1 MAGEGM
7 EVWSEEEGAF
17 EAFVCPLTKQVMRD
31 PVTIETGQTFERE
44 AILKWFRECRDNGR
58 RPTCPL
64 TQRELRTTDVTPSV
78 ALRSVIGEWRAR
90 NEEKDL
96 DRASASLLNAAA
108 HHAAAGEEE
117 EEAALRA
124 MVYVSQLCQ
133 RSEASKDIVRRR
145 GVLRAVAD
153 MLKSGSRRLRL
164 KSLQVLRVLVD
175 DNDDNKEEL
184 GKGDTIR
191 TIIKFLSNEH
201 VQERELAVTL
211 LHELSGHEATCE
223 RIGAVYGAILLLV
236 GMGSS
241 KSESAVAVDKAEST
255 LRNLDRFDANVKQ
268 MADNGRLQ
276 PLLTRLLHGE
286 PETRVAMADYLGEL
300 ALANDD
306 KAAVAEQAGPLLV
319 GMLTAGA
326 TPAREATLKA
336 LREISSSEASAKL
349 LLNHA
354 GVLRPLVNGVLFS
367 TGHLPMRLK
376 EIAATILAN
385 LVAVSGADFRSIPL
399 NDDDDGRRQRTLL
412 SEDVVHSLLH
422 LISNTGP
429 TIGCKLL
436 SVLAGLTSSPTTVAE
451 IVAAVKSSGATIS
464 LIQFIE
470 AAHREIRVE
479 SLKLLR
485 NLAPY
490 MGVELADA
498 LGGSLGSLLR
508 AISSDGGSVVTEE
521 QSAAVGLLG
530 DLPEGDTSLTR
541 QLFDLGAFRALAPK
555 LAELRRGT
563 IRGGNRYVTPLTE
576 GVVKVMYRLT
586 CALDEDPDYIEFARE
601 AALAPLFVELLHTNG
616 LDTVQLYSAMA
627 LEKLSQQ
634 SSRLTVVPPPP
645 SPPTGHVCACFG
657 RKPAAAS
664 SSARPVGICR
674 VHGGFC
680 SLRDTFCLAQED
692 GCKAVER
699 LVACLDHL
707 DGKVVEAALAALST
721 LVSDGVDAREGVV
734 VIGEADGLRPVVDI
748 LVESRTEAL
757 QRRAVWAVERI
768 LRVEEIAGEVAA
780 DQTVASAL
788 VEAYRN
794 GDPRTRQTAERA
806 LRHLD
811 RIPNFSAAFQ
821 SKRS

>member
-1 MAGEGM
+1 MAGEGVEM
-7 EVWSEEEGAF
+7 SEEEGAF

-64 TQRELRTTDVTPSV
+64 TQRELRDTE
-78 ALRSVIGEWRAR
+78 I
-90 NEEKDL
+90 
-96 DRASASLLNAAA
+96 
-108 HHAAAGEEE
+108 
-117 EEAALRA
+117 
-124 MVYVSQLCQ
+124 CQ
-133 RSEASKDIVRRR
+133 RSAASKDLVRRR
-145 GVLRAVAD
+145 GVLRAVAE

-164 KSLQVLRVLVD
+164 KSLQVLRVLVE

-201 VQERELAVTL
+201 VQERELAVSL
-211 LHELSGHEATCE
+211 LHELSGHEPTCE

-276 PLLTRLLHGE
+276 PLLTRLLRGE
-286 PETRVAMADYLGEL
+286 PDTRVAMADYLGEL

-319 GMLTAGA
+319 GMLRTGA
-326 TPAREATLKA
+326 TPAKEATLKA

-349 LLNHA
+349 LLQRA
-354 GVLRPLVNGVLFS
+354 GVLPPLVNDVLFS
-367 TGHLPMRLK
+367 TGHLPMKLK
-376 EIAATILAN
+376 ELAATILAN
-385 LVAVSGADFRSIPL
+385 LVASGADFRSIPL
-399 NDDDDGRRQRTLL
+399 DDDEDDDGGGGGRGRRRTLL
-412 SEDVVHSLLH
+412 SEDVVHSQLH

-429 TIGCKLL
+429 AIGCRLL
-436 SVLAGLTSSPTTVAE
+436 SVLAGLTSSRATVADV
-451 IVAAVKSSGATIS
+451 VAAVKSSGATIS

-470 AAHREIRVE
+470 AAHRDIRVE

-490 MGVELADA
+490 MGAELADA
-498 LGGSLGSLLR
+498 LGGSLSSLLR
-508 AISSDGGSVVTEE
+508 AISSDGGGVTEE
-521 QSAAVGLLG
+521 QAAAVGLLG
-530 DLPEGDTSLTR
+530 DLPEGDSSLTR

-576 GVVKVMYRLT
+576 GVVKVMYRVT
-586 CALDEDPDYIEFARE
+586 CALEEDAEYVEFARE
-601 AALAPLFVELLHTNG
+601 AGLAPLFVELLHTNG
-616 LDTVQLYSAMA
+616 MDTVQLYSAMA
-627 LEKLSQQ
+627 LEKLSLQ
-634 SSRLTVVPPPP
+634 SSHLTAIP
-645 SPPTGHVCACFG
+645 GAAGRHRAGFGCACLG
-657 RKPAAAS
+657 RRPAAA
-664 SSARPVGICR
+664 AAD
-674 VHGGFC
+674 GG
-680 SLRDTFCLAQED
+680 
-692 GCKAVER
+692 KAVEPAGGVPWTTWTGR
-699 LVACLDHL
+699 LL
-707 DGKVVEAALAALST
+707 KAALAALST
-721 LVSDGVDAREGVV
+721 LVCDGVDAREGVV
-734 VIGEADGLRPVVDI
+734 VLGEADGLRPVVDI
-748 LVESRTEAL
+748 MVESRTEAL